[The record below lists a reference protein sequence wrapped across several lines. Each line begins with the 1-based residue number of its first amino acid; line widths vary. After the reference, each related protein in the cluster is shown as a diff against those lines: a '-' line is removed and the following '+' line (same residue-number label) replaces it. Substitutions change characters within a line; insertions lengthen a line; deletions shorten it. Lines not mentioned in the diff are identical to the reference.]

1 MEKIT
6 GIYKITSPS
15 GRIYIGSSKNIRRR
29 FYSYKNLHC
38 KDQPKL
44 YNSFVKYGVDNH
56 IFEIECV
63 CELSELYKLER
74 EIGNKYN
81 VLKLGL
87 NCSLP
92 TFGEQKQEF
101 TLDVIKKLSDSKKGD
116 KNPQFNKRGIL
127 SPNYGKERTLEHR
140 KNLSKALVGRKGKTG
155 SNHPLFGKDVSVE
168 TRNKIAIHSKRGK
181 NNKAKK
187 VINILTKQIFDC
199 IVDAA
204 EYENVSYSYLK
215 GRLNGRVKNNTNYI
229 FVDI

>member
-44 YNSFVKYGVDNH
+44 YNSF
-56 IFEIECV
+56 
-63 CELSELYKLER
+63 
-74 EIGNKYN
+74 
-81 VLKLGL
+81 
-87 NCSLP
+87 
-92 TFGEQKQEF
+92 
-101 TLDVIKKLSDSKKGD
+101 
-116 KNPQFNKRGIL
+116 
-127 SPNYGKERTLEHR
+127 
-140 KNLSKALVGRKGKTG
+140 
-155 SNHPLFGKDVSVE
+155 
-168 TRNKIAIHSKRGK
+168 
-181 NNKAKK
+181 
-187 VINILTKQIFDC
+187 DC